1 MNLQLAWIAAER
13 FGYGARPDELARI
26 AKDPKGWLRAQV
38 DVKAVAPPSLKRLPP
53 SAGTITRVMEAK
65 RLGDKRLMQRT
76 RKSMGQASRRE
87 AILRTLSAV
96 ESDLPFR
103 ERLVHFWSNHFTV
116 SAQRTLI
123 SPIVG
128 AFEREAIRPHVSGR
142 FMDMLLAST
151 RHPAMLLYLDNAS
164 SVGPN
169 SSVGRRRSRGLN
181 ENLAREVLELHT
193 LGVDG
198 GYRQEDVI
206 RLAELLTGWSIARPE
221 DAQAGKF
228 HFRSRAHQPG
238 SKTFLGQRF
247 DQGGAVEG
255 EWALALL
262 ARHPATARHIAAKLT
277 RHFISDAPPPHVI
290 RRLER
295 KFLDTDG
302 DLSALAHELIDCT
315 DAWVPTP
322 QKIKSPNDLVISTFR
337 LLGTGALP
345 EDVLARSL
353 EFLGQVPFRAP
364 SPEGWPDVADDWISP
379 GTLMM
384 RLKWAHFVAAHVQA
398 DKGLRDV
405 LARRISLP
413 AFSAATR
420 REVSRA
426 ESMHEALALFVASP
440 EFQRR

>member
-1 MNLQLAWIAAER
+1 MNLQHAWIAAER

-38 DVKAVAPPSLKRLPP
+38 DTAAAAPASLRRLPP
-53 SAGTITRVMEAK
+53 SATQITRVMEAR
-65 RLGDKRLMQRT
+65 RLGNERLMQRT
-76 RKSMGQASRRE
+76 RKSMRQASRHE

-116 SAQRTLI
+116 SAKRALV

-142 FMDMLLAST
+142 FMDMLLAAT

-169 SSVGRRRSRGLN
+169 SIVGRRRGRGLN
-181 ENLAREVLELHT
+181 ENLAREILELHT

-198 GYRQEDVI
+198 GYRQEDVVA
-206 RLAELLTGWSIARPE
+206 LAELLTGWSIARPE
-221 DAQAGKF
+221 DARAGEF
-228 HFRSRAHQPG
+228 HFRAYAHQPG
-238 SKTFLGQRF
+238 SKTLLGQRF
-247 DQGGAVEG
+247 DQGGVAEG
-255 EWALALL
+255 ERALALL
-262 ARHPATARHIAAKLT
+262 ARHPATARHVAAKLA
-277 RHFISDAPPPHVI
+277 RHFVSDTPSLRVI

-302 DLSALAHELIDCT
+302 DLGALAHELIDCADT
-315 DAWVPTP
+315 WGPTP

-337 LLGTGALP
+337 LLGTEALP
-345 EDVLARSL
+345 EDAMARSL
-353 EFLGQVPFRAP
+353 EYLGQVPFRAP
-364 SPEGWPDVADDWISP
+364 SPEGWPDVADDWIGP
-379 GTLMM
+379 ETLMM
-384 RLKWAHFVAAHVQA
+384 RLQWTHFIAAHIQA
-398 DKGLRDV
+398 DQDLRDV
-405 LARRISLP
+405 LARRTSLP
-413 AFSAATR
+413 AFSAVTR

-426 ESMHEALALFVASP
+426 ESIHEALALFVASP

>member
-1 MNLQLAWIAAER
+1 M
-13 FGYGARPDELARI
+13 
-26 AKDPKGWLRAQV
+26 
-38 DVKAVAPPSLKRLPP
+38 
-53 SAGTITRVMEAK
+53 
-65 RLGDKRLMQRT
+65 
-76 RKSMGQASRRE
+76 
-87 AILRTLSAV
+87 
-96 ESDLPFR
+96 
-103 ERLVHFWSNHFTV
+103 
-116 SAQRTLI
+116 
-123 SPIVG
+123 
-128 AFEREAIRPHVSGR
+128 
-142 FMDMLLAST
+142 
-151 RHPAMLLYLDNAS
+151 
-164 SVGPN
+164 
-169 SSVGRRRSRGLN
+169 
-181 ENLAREVLELHT
+181 
-193 LGVDG
+193 
-198 GYRQEDVI
+198 
-206 RLAELLTGWSIARPE
+206 
-221 DAQAGKF
+221 
-228 HFRSRAHQPG
+228 
-238 SKTFLGQRF
+238 
-247 DQGGAVEG
+247 EG

>member
-1 MNLQLAWIAAER
+1 MSLQHAWIAAER

-38 DVKAVAPPSLKRLPP
+38 DAESTAPPGLKRLPP
-53 SAGTITRVMEAK
+53 SAEQITRVLEAR
-65 RLGDKRLMQRT
+65 RLGDERLMQRT
-76 RKSMGQASRRE
+76 RRNMRQASKRE
-87 AILRTLSAV
+87 ARLRTLSAV

-116 SAQRTLI
+116 SAKRTEV

-169 SSVGRRRSRGLN
+169 STLGRRRGRGLN
-181 ENLAREVLELHT
+181 ENLARELLELHT
-193 LGVDG
+193 LGIDG
-198 GYRQEDVI
+198 GYDQWDVVA
-206 RLAELLTGWSIARPE
+206 LAQLLTGWSIAHAE
-221 DAQAGKF
+221 GAQAGKF
-228 HFRSRAHQPG
+228 HFRAQAHEPG
-238 SKTFLGQRF
+238 SKTLLGQRF
-247 DQGGAVEG
+247 NQGGVAEG

-262 ARHPATARHIAAKLT
+262 ARHPATARRVAVKLT
-277 RHFISDAPPPHVI
+277 RHFIADAPPSHVI
-290 RRLER
+290 ARLQR
-295 KFLDTDG
+295 TFLNSDG
-302 DLSALAHELIDCT
+302 DLAALAHELIDCSE
-315 DAWVPTP
+315 AWSPKP

-337 LLGTGALP
+337 LLGTEALP
-345 EDVLARSL
+345 EDVMARSL

-364 SPEGWPDVADDWISP
+364 SPEGWPDVADDWIGP
-379 GTLMM
+379 ETLMM
-384 RLKWAHFVAAHVQA
+384 RLQWAHFVAAHVQA
-398 DKGLRDV
+398 DRYLHDA
-405 LARRISLP
+405 LAKQTALP
-413 AFSAATR
+413 AFSVATR

-426 ESMHEALALFVASP
+426 ESIHEALALFVASP